1 MISNDIS
8 LQDEDVVQPETPKK
22 EEEPELETEPEP
34 EVSADVDK
42 QKYKNLKAEKQ
53 TNQIQK
59 SSRYSIFT
67 IILFHLTSQ

>member
-8 LQDEDVVQPETPKK
+8 LQEEDVVPPEAPKK
-22 EEEPELETEPEP
+22 EEEPEPETEPEP
-34 EVSADVDK
+34 EVSADAEK
-42 QKYKNLKAEKQ
+42 PKHKNLAAEKQ

-67 IILFHLTSQ
+67 TILFHLTSQ